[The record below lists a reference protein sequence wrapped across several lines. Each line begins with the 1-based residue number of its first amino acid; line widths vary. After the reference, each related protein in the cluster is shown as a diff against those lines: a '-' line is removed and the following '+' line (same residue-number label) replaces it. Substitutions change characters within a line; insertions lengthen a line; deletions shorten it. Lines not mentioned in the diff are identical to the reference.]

1 MPLNKSALNEYN
13 QNLNIYANARDYL
26 ITFTK
31 NLAITT
37 VNSIQLQA
45 SSLAQMTQATNQL
58 TRNTLVRLKS
68 FIPVFLII
76 FILEHCLE

>member
-1 MPLNKSALNEYN
+1 MSLNKSALDEYN
-13 QNLNIYANARDYL
+13 QNLNTYVNARDYL
-26 ITFTK
+26 ITFTT

-37 VNSIQLQA
+37 INSIKLQA

-68 FIPVFLII
+68 FILVV
-76 FILEHCLE
+76 

>member
-1 MPLNKSALNEYN
+1 MPLNQSALDEYN
-13 QNLNIYANARDYL
+13 KQLNSIANVRDYL

-37 VNSIQLQA
+37 VTSIQLQA
-45 SSLAQMTQATNQL
+45 SSLAQITQATNQL

-68 FIPVFLII
+68 FILF
-76 FILEHCLE
+76 F

>member
-1 MPLNKSALNEYN
+1 MPLNESALDEYN
-13 QNLNIYANARDYL
+13 QNLNTYANTRDYL
-26 ITFTK
+26 ITFTT

-37 VNSIQLQA
+37 PNSIKLQA

-68 FIPVFLII
+68 FIFFFRI
-76 FILEHCLE
+76 FSF

>member
-1 MPLNKSALNEYN
+1 MLLNQSALDEYN
-13 QNLNIYANARDYL
+13 KQLNSIANVRDYL
-26 ITFTK
+26 IRFTT
-31 NLAITT
+31 NLSITT

-68 FIPVFLII
+68 FILF
-76 FILEHCLE
+76 F